1 MAVGLLFLNAYKNN
15 ASDFSHGENFMVVGS
30 TAQLVH
36 ILAEKNISSPV
47 TPSSLNVQLKW
58 MFTHF
63 DLICDMDRGGCSN
76 I

>member
-63 DLICDMDRGGCSN
+63 DLICDTDRGGCSN